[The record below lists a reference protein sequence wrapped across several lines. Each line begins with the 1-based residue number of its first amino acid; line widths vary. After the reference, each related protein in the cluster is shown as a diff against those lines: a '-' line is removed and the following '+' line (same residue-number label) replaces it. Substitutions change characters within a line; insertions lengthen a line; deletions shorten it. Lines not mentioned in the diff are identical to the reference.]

1 MKKFGRTAAL
11 VLSAV
16 LTVSSVLPA
25 YAAEGTN
32 ELKGQFSYIA
42 QDGTVFE
49 KVSHP
54 DTGLEQAD
62 GIVDYLGNGQIGEHV
77 SGTSTVGEG
86 DRGQSYSYA
95 AASYGDWVYI
105 GTMYGGL
112 GVSAILSRGFEGM
125 DAATSKAMM
134 DVMYNGNLYT
144 GDRKSVV

>member
-54 DTGLEQAD
+54 DTGLERRYC
-62 GIVDYLGNGQIGEHV
+62 GLF
-77 SGTSTVGEG
+77 
-86 DRGQSYSYA
+86 RKRP
-95 AASYGDWVYI
+95 DWR
-105 GTMYGGL
+105 
-112 GVSAILSRGFEGM
+112 ACQWDKHCR
-125 DAATSKAMM
+125 
-134 DVMYNGNLYT
+134 
-144 GDRKSVV
+144 

>member
-32 ELKGQFSYIA
+32 ELKGQFTYTA

-77 SGTSTVGEG
+77 NGTSTVGEG

-95 AASYGDWVYI
+95 GSLLRRL
-105 GTMYGGL
+105 GL
-112 GVSAILSRGFEGM
+112 HWNHVRRTWRFSHSFQRL
-125 DAATSKAMM
+125 
-134 DVMYNGNLYT
+134 
-144 GDRKSVV
+144 